1 MIKKII
7 LIIIAILIPAMIGY
21 ADKAK
26 AAKEITENPPY
37 EYFSF

>member
-1 MIKKII
+1 MIKKIL
-7 LIIIAILIPAMIGY
+7 LIIIALLIPTLIGY

-26 AAKEITENPPY
+26 AAKERTENPPY